1 MDVLRELQVHQI
13 ELEMQ
18 NEELRRALASLEEAH
33 ERYVSLYE
41 FAPIAY
47 VMVNGD
53 GTISEVNLA
62 GEPLFG
68 VDRSLLRGS
77 KFAAHVD
84 PEDGDRWHRT
94 FTKAV
99 RSKERQ
105 AAAFKLRRPDGA
117 NCFTWIELV
126 PVEAGADPVV
136 RIALAD
142 ITEYRRMEAEL
153 RATQARLSV
162 AARLASM
169 DTLAAG
175 VAHEIN
181 NPLAANLA
189 DHGMALTTVR
199 KVRDDLRGS
208 EPLDRNAQAEFLDT
222 AIEELN
228 EAREAS
234 RRIERIVR
242 DLKVF
247 GQNHAPKQAVRLT
260 DIVEQAMRWVPTAVR
275 SEATVR
281 VENGG
286 APDVDATPSQIVQV
300 VVNLLTNAAKAARP
314 GRPSLII
321 ARIGPGDPGM
331 ARLEII
337 DNGGGIAP
345 HVLPR
350 IFDPLFTTGYVGE
363 GMGLGL
369 STCHA
374 IVTAHAGTLTVTSDV
389 GMGTTVRVELPAAT
403 AA

>member
-1 MDVLRELQVHQI
+1 VLHELQVHQI

-18 NEELRRALASLEEAH
+18 NEELRRALESLEEAH

-41 FAPIAY
+41 FAPIGY
-47 VMVNGD
+47 VTVNGD

-68 VDRSLLRGS
+68 VDRTLLRGN
-77 KFAAHVD
+77 KFAAYVD
-84 PEDGDRWHRT
+84 PEDGDRWHRA
-94 FTKAV
+94 FTKAL
-99 RSKERQ
+99 RAKERQ
-105 AAAFKLRRPDGA
+105 AAALKLRRPDGT

-126 PVEAGADPVV
+126 PVEAGTDPMV
-136 RIALAD
+136 RVALSD
-142 ITEYRRMEAEL
+142 ITEYRRLEEEL
-153 RATQARLSV
+153 RATQAQLSV

-169 DTLAAG
+169 ETLVAG

-189 DHGMALTTVR
+189 DHGMALASVR
-199 KVRDDLRGS
+199 SVRDHLRGS
-208 EPLDRNAQAEFLDT
+208 EPLDREAEGERLDA

-242 DLKVF
+242 DLKAF
-247 GQNHAPKQAVRLT
+247 GQRDAPKQAVRLT
-260 DIVEQAMRWVPTAVR
+260 DIVEQAMRWVPATVR
-275 SEATVR
+275 SAATVR

-286 APDVDATPSQIVQV
+286 APDVIASSGQVVQV
-300 VVNLLTNAAKAARP
+300 VVNLLSNAAKAARP

-321 ARIGPGDPGM
+321 ARIGPGGPGM

-337 DNGGGIAP
+337 DNGQGIAP

-350 IFDPLFTTGYVGE
+350 IFDPFFTTSDVGE

-374 IVTAHAGTLTVTSDV
+374 IVTAHAGTLTAKSDV
-389 GMGTTVRVELPAAT
+389 GRGTTFRMELPAAT
-403 AA
+403 AP